1 MDAALEK
8 SWKAQVS
15 IARASYIV
23 GERPNSAGSANLI
36 PGQRI
41 STVYAKPVNR
51 RTM

>member
-8 SWKAQVS
+8 SWKAQVN

-23 GERPNSAGSANLI
+23 GERPNSAGFANLI

-41 STVYAKPVNR
+41 PMVYAKPVKP